1 MNDRILLILKYKN
14 ISAAKLA
21 DDIDVQ
27 RSSISHILS
36 ERNKPSLEFIQ
47 KILKKY
53 PEISPEWL
61 ISGKGPMLKN
71 PELFAEN
78 PLTVAVP
85 PNEEKIPDNFQPQVI
100 QVPEVLIEMP
110 EKETVVKKEPAHE
123 HKEANKEKAP
133 GKTRSIEKIVVF
145 YTDNTFK
152 EYFPEK

>member
-14 ISAAKLA
+14 ISAAKFA

-47 KILKKY
+47 KILRKY

-61 ISGKGPMLKN
+61 ISGKGAMLKN

-78 PLTVAVP
+78 APLVTIPIVEDKIQENLHPHVP
-85 PNEEKIPDNFQPQVI
+85 LVPD
-100 QVPEVLIEMP
+100 VLIEVP
-110 EKETVVKKEPAHE
+110 EKEIVTKKEPARE
-123 HKEANKEKAP
+123 VKETNKEKPTNKA
-133 GKTRSIEKIVVF
+133 RSIEKIVVF

>member
-1 MNDRILLILKYKN
+1 MNDRILQILKYKN
-14 ISAAKLA
+14 ISAAKFA

-61 ISGKGPMLKN
+61 ISGKGAMLKN

-78 PLTVAVP
+78 PQPVTIP
-85 PNEEKIPDNFQPQVI
+85 PLEEKPPANLPSQMI
-100 QVPEVLIEMP
+100 QVPDVLIEVP
-110 EKETVVKKEPAHE
+110 EKEIVVKKEPSRE
-123 HKEANKEKAP
+123 PKETIKEKP
-133 GKTRSIEKIVVF
+133 VNKTRNIEKIVVF